1 MATAVLGLIGH
12 TEIDDADAN
21 TDWTEL
27 TTADADI
34 KKEGSNAMSGILRS
48 DGDDGYVSKGSP
60 ISCDG
65 EHLRIWI
72 NTINAPYMEDEAG
85 GGYEVYVSDGTNTDY
100 VTVFGSDTYPGGWF
114 NAVIDCSLFTTVTPG
129 NVDTW
134 GIRANHTTNAKNAIN
149 TWVDFVRYTD
159 GYYATGGT
167 SGDEIMLSHIAAL
180 DKEDAG
186 TLMGYGIIEELEGVY
201 FASGELQIGNGATT
215 TYFLMDG
222 DVLVYTDKLVADGLY
237 KLNGNGSG
245 ADITIVNSTIKSSGT
260 GDDNRF
266 DVDMSTGSPDS
277 VSITSTVFIRGGTFV
292 FASGQTV
299 TGCTFNDC
307 QQITAGG
314 ADFTGSK
321 VLASAVA
328 ADGYALYWDETTD
341 PNGELDDMEFSI
353 GSNAHHAIYFGAS
366 IPTSITLTGIS
377 FSGFNASDSQND
389 STLYFADTSGTITLN
404 LVGCSGNISV
414 KTAGCTVN
422 KVINPVAFTV
432 TVKDNNTKSAIQ
444 YVWVTIWATAT
455 GDLPYQDSVSIARSG
470 STVTVTHTAHGLST
484 NQWVEIEGC
493 TETDYNGIWQIT
505 KIDDDSYSYQIITTP
520 SSPATGSP
528 KSTAIIIN
536 GQTDG
541 SGQISDTRS
550 YTADQGYDGKAL
562 KGSWSPVYKEGSIS
576 GTLDKDTG
584 ASLTVLLVPD

>member
-1 MATAVLGLIGH
+1 MATATLGLIGH

-21 TDWTEL
+21 TDWTEFDV
-27 TTADADI
+27 ADADI
-34 KKEGSNAMSGILRS
+34 KKEGSNAMSGILRA
-48 DGDDGYVSKGSP
+48 DQDVGYVDKGSP
-60 ISCDG
+60 ISCSG
-65 EHLRIWI
+65 EHLRLWI

-100 VTVFGSDTYPGGWF
+100 ITIFGSDTYPGGWV
-114 NAVIDCSLFTTVTPG
+114 NVVVDCALFTTVNPA

-134 GIRANHTTNAKNAIN
+134 GIRANHHTNAKNAIN
-149 TWVDFVRYTD
+149 TWVDFFRYTD
-159 GYYATGGT
+159 GYYITGGT
-167 SGDEIMLSHIAAL
+167 SGDKVRLSDIAIA
-180 DKEDAG
+180 DKG
-186 TLMGYGIIEELEGVY
+186 TTTLYGYGIVEEYEDNY
-201 FASGELQIGNGATT
+201 FASGEIQIGNGTTT
-215 TYFLMDG
+215 TYFEMDA
-222 DVLVYTDKLVADGLY
+222 DVLTFTNKPVADGLY
-237 KLNGNGSG
+237 KLNGDGSG
-245 ADITIVNSTIKSSGT
+245 CDIVIVNSTIKASGT

-266 DVDMSTGSPDS
+266 DVDMSTGSPGS
-277 VSITSTVFIRGGTFV
+277 VSITDSVFIRGGTFV

-299 TGCTFNDC
+299 TGNTFNNC

-321 VLASAVA
+321 VLTSAVA

-366 IPTSITLTGIS
+366 IPSSITLTGIS

-389 STLYFADTSGTITLN
+389 STLYFADTGGTITLN

-414 KTAGCTVN
+414 KTAGCTVV
-422 KVINPVAFTV
+422 KVINPVAFTI
-432 TVKDNNTKSAIQ
+432 TVLDKNTKSAVQ
-444 YVWVTIWATAT
+444 YAWVTIWATAT

-484 NQWVEIEGC
+484 NHWVEIEGC
-493 TETDYNGIWQIT
+493 TETEYNGIWQIT
-505 KIDDDSYSYQIITTP
+505 KIDDDSYSYQINTTP

-536 GQTDG
+536 AETDG
-541 SGQISDTRS
+541 SGQVSDTRS
-550 YTADQGYDGKAL
+550 YTADQGYDGKVL
-562 KGSWSPVYKEGSIS
+562 KGSWDPVYEEYPIS

-584 ASLTVLLVPD
+584 VAMTALLIPD